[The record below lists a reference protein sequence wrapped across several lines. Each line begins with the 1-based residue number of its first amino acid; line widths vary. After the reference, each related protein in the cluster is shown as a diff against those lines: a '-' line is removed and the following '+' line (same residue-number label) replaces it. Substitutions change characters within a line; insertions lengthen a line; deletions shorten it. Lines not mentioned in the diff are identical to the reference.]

1 MNAVTSQKMSFEFLG
16 KNDASDEQQVAD
28 SNFTFDLESMDK
40 ALNSPIVAVPH
51 SAIESDESFD
61 KWLDKYVINQYV
73 FKN

>member
-1 MNAVTSQKMSFEFLG
+1 MSFELLG

-61 KWLDKYVINQYV
+61 KWLNG
-73 FKN
+73 